1 MRFPAGLRRDQ
12 MKSVLWQRR
21 KNLLHVLMP
30 FCFECKRDLYFSGG
44 EIVETESEEV
54 TGGNIAEQT
63 DRH

>member
-12 MKSVLWQRR
+12 MKSVLCQRP
-21 KNLLHVLMP
+21 KNLLRVLVP
-30 FCFECKRDLYFSGG
+30 FSFECKRDLYFSGG
-44 EIVETESEEV
+44 EIVETESEAV